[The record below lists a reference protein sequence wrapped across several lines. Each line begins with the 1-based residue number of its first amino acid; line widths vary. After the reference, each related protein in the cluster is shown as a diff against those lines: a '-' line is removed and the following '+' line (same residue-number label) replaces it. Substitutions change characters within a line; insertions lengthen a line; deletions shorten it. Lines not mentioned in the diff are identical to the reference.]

1 MNSLFKNILDN
12 AKLIYKKS
20 NLIDNEKIEELALSI
35 IIDIKNLQND
45 KKEYIPRERVTIS
58 DEKSKDVNILAYVFS
73 EYEHTSL
80 FPDDNQ
86 SDAIQKIRDLL
97 DVKYHTFKNKR
108 DYYDTYTN
116 SPRKGWEKELSDS
129 LQEVFDELKVLSKEE
144 VLTIAN
150 NIIKKYKA

>member
-1 MNSLFKNILDN
+1 MNLIFNTILEN
-12 AKLIYKKS
+12 AKLIYKES
-20 NLIDNEKIEELALSI
+20 NQIDNEKIEELALSI
-35 IIDIKNLQND
+35 IIDIKKLQSD
-45 KKEYIPRERVTIS
+45 KKKYKPRERITLS

-80 FPDDNQ
+80 FPNDNQ
-86 SDAIQKIRDLL
+86 LSALTKITNLI
-97 DVKYHTFKNKR
+97 DVKPNTFKNKR
-108 DYYDTYTN
+108 DAYDSYTN
-116 SPRKGWEKELSDS
+116 SSRKGWEKELSDS

>member
-1 MNSLFKNILDN
+1 MDLNSGLLNNILDN
-12 AKLIYKKS
+12 AKLIYKES
-20 NLIDNEKIEELALSI
+20 NLIDNEKIEELTLSI

-45 KKEYIPRERVTIS
+45 QKEYIPRERVTLS

-86 SDAIQKIRDLL
+86 SDAIQKISNLL
-97 DVKYHTFKNKR
+97 DVKYHTFRNKR
-108 DYYDTYTN
+108 DNYDRYTN

-129 LQEVFDELKVLSKEE
+129 LQEVFDELKM
-144 VLTIAN
+144 
-150 NIIKKYKA
+150 